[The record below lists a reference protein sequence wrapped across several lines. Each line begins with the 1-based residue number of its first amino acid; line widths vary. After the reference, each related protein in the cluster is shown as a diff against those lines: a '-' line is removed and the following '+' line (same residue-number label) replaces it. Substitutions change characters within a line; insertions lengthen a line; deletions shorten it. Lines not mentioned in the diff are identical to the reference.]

1 MRTLLQILFPVLI
14 LSTSGG
20 IATWLIKNKKEIKPQ
35 PRKEIIPLVE
45 VRKIEPGEHQF
56 RVHTQGE
63 IAPRTQIE
71 LVSEVSGKVI
81 WVNETFAIGGF
92 FKTNDVLIKLDPNE
106 FVLVVTQ
113 AEATLARA
121 RVGLSREEAEVQV
134 AREEWKALGSEEKKA
149 DPLVLREPQLAGARA
164 TVASAEA
171 ALAKA
176 RLDLARCEIR
186 APYDGRVRQ
195 KHVDVGQFINRG
207 TPIGR
212 VYAVD
217 FVEIRLPI
225 PLDETGFLQ
234 LPSGLDSTEAEP
246 IVALAANLGGR
257 ESTWS
262 GRVVRTEGEI
272 NARTRMLNA
281 VARIDDP
288 FGLRSKIRNP
298 LPVGLFVKAEVLGRK
313 ETGVYR
319 VPRSS
324 IRGKDHL
331 LTVDSEDRLRLRKV
345 EILRYRAD
353 DVLLRS
359 GLEEGDRV
367 CLSLVDAPV
376 DGMEVRVRDVD
387 LRSVEQSR

>member
-92 FKTNDVLIKLDPNE
+92 FKTNDVLIKLDPND

-149 DPLVLREPQLAGARA
+149 DPLVLREPQLAG
-164 TVASAEA
+164 
-171 ALAKA
+171 
-176 RLDLARCEIR
+176 
-186 APYDGRVRQ
+186 
-195 KHVDVGQFINRG
+195 
-207 TPIGR
+207 
-212 VYAVD
+212 
-217 FVEIRLPI
+217 
-225 PLDETGFLQ
+225 
-234 LPSGLDSTEAEP
+234 
-246 IVALAANLGGR
+246 
-257 ESTWS
+257 
-262 GRVVRTEGEI
+262 
-272 NARTRMLNA
+272 
-281 VARIDDP
+281 
-288 FGLRSKIRNP
+288 
-298 LPVGLFVKAEVLGRK
+298 
-313 ETGVYR
+313 
-319 VPRSS
+319 
-324 IRGKDHL
+324 
-331 LTVDSEDRLRLRKV
+331 
-345 EILRYRAD
+345 
-353 DVLLRS
+353 
-359 GLEEGDRV
+359 
-367 CLSLVDAPV
+367 
-376 DGMEVRVRDVD
+376 
-387 LRSVEQSR
+387 